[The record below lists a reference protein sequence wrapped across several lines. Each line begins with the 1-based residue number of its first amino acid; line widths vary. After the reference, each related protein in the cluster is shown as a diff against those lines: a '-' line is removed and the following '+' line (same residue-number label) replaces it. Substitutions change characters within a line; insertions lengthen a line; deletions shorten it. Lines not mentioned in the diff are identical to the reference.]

1 MGQHPVGDRNLAMEA
16 VRVTEAAALAASRW
30 MGHGDEI
37 AADRAAINDMHEA
50 LATLYI
56 NGTVIIGEGMEGEA
70 KKLFIGEK
78 VGNGQGVR
86 VEVAARPL
94 EGATLTALGGNE
106 ALSVVAMAEEGSF
119 LKVPPLYMDKIAVG
133 SHLPDGVI
141 DLDLSPAE
149 NLNNVAEAKGMDISD
164 LVVCIL
170 DRPRHGELI
179 GKIRGAGARIKLI
192 QGGDVSACIATCRE
206 ESGVDVYMGIGGA
219 TEGVL
224 AAAALSCV
232 KGQMEGRLVY
242 RNPDE
247 RRLAQEYGIEDFDRK
262 YTLSEMASGDVT
274 FAATAVTDGALLEGA
289 RFHAGGGYTHS
300 LVMRS
305 KTGTVRY
312 IEAHHDFITA
322 PLKPVS
328 SKE

>member
-50 LATLYI
+50 LGTLYI
-56 NGTVIIGEGMEGEA
+56 DGTIIIGEGIQSGS
-70 KKLFIGEK
+70 KKLYIGEK
-78 VGNGQGVR
+78 VGNGQGVK

-106 ALSVVAMAEEGSF
+106 ALSVVAMAEEGCF

-133 SHLPDGVI
+133 SHLPEGLI
-141 DLDLSPAE
+141 NLDLTPGE
-149 NLNNVAEAKGMDISD
+149 NLSNIADAKGMDISD

-219 TEGVL
+219 SEGVL

-232 KGQMEGRLVY
+232 KGQMEGRLIY
-242 RNPDE
+242 RSPDD
-247 RRLAQEYGIEDFDRK
+247 RRLAQEYGIEDLDRR
-262 YTLSEMASGDVT
+262 YTLADMACGDVT

-300 LVMRS
+300 LVMRA

-322 PLKPVS
+322 PLTPVG
-328 SKE
+328 EEG